1 MARKRRRRIPA
12 WLLRNREHPAINGVI
27 FGFVRYL
34 IPMKDQSAEKWAN
47 EKKREEA
54 VKEFRSAKLRW

>member
-1 MARKRRRRIPA
+1 MARKRRKRILA
-12 WLLRNREHPAINGVI
+12 WLLRNREHPAIDGVI

-47 EKKREEA
+47 KKKREEA
-54 VKEFRSAKLRW
+54 VEEFRSAKLRS

>member
-1 MARKRRRRIPA
+1 MARKRRKRIPA
-12 WLLRNREHPAINGVI
+12 WLLRNREHPAIDGVI

-47 EKKREEA
+47 KKKREEA
-54 VKEFRSAKLRW
+54 VEEFRSAKLRW

>member
-1 MARKRRRRIPA
+1 MARKRRKRIPA

-47 EKKREEA
+47 KKKREEA
-54 VKEFRSAKLRW
+54 VEEFRSAKLRS

>member
-1 MARKRRRRIPA
+1 M
-12 WLLRNREHPAINGVI
+12 LRNREHPAINGVI

-47 EKKREEA
+47 EITNEITNEKKREEA
-54 VKEFRSAKLRW
+54 VEEFRSAKLRW

>member
-1 MARKRRRRIPA
+1 MARKRRKRIPA

-54 VKEFRSAKLRW
+54 VEEFRSAKLRW